1 MLGVERK
8 PYLVGITSK
17 EKLRDWLN
25 SLPETAR
32 DREPA
37 EILAVVFIV
46 ETVKGGE
53 SRNAR

>member
-8 PYLVGITSK
+8 PYLVGVVSK

-46 ETVKGGE
+46 ETVKRGE
-53 SRNAR
+53 GRNAR